1 MAESKV
7 VSIARTKN
15 GLKASAL
22 SIESMIN
29 YANYTT
35 KKIADGGNIEEAN
48 RLNDEM
54 KKAILASRNEKGRL
68 KIGTVREKFLELF
81 PEVKEKMKTPSTK
94 RKTAA
99 EKYADKLKTFT
110 AHKEG
115 KAEADTA
122 SAN

>member
-7 VSIARTKN
+7 VSIARTKS
-15 GLKASAL
+15 GLKRSSM
-22 SIESMIN
+22 SIDSMIN

-35 KKIADGGNIEEAN
+35 KKLADGGNIEEAN
-48 RLNDEM
+48 RLNDEL
-54 KKAILASRNEKGRL
+54 KNAILASRNDKGRI
-68 KIGTVREKFLELF
+68 KIDDVRDKFLELF
-81 PEVKEKMKTPSTK
+81 PEVKEKLKTPSKK

-110 AHKEG
+110 APKEE
-115 KAEADTA
+115 KKEADTA

>member
-7 VSIARTKN
+7 VSIARTKS
-15 GLKASAL
+15 GLKMSAL

-35 KKIADGGNIEEAN
+35 KKIAYDGNIEEAN

-110 AHKEG
+110 APKEE
-115 KAEADTA
+115 KA
-122 SAN
+122 

>member
-7 VSIARTKN
+7 VSIARTKS
-15 GLKASAL
+15 GLKMSAL

-54 KKAILASRNEKGRL
+54 KKLSLHHAMKKAVL
-68 KIGTVREKFLELF
+68 KSVLC
-81 PEVKEKMKTPSTK
+81 VKSSLNCSLM
-94 RKTAA
+94 
-99 EKYADKLKTFT
+99 
-110 AHKEG
+110 
-115 KAEADTA
+115 
-122 SAN
+122 

>member
-7 VSIARTKN
+7 VSIARTKS
-15 GLKASAL
+15 GLKRSSM
-22 SIESMIN
+22 SIDSMIN

-35 KKIADGGNIEEAN
+35 KKLADGGNIEEAN
-48 RLNDEM
+48 RLNDEL
-54 KKAILASRNEKGRL
+54 KNAILASRNDKGRI
-68 KIGTVREKFLELF
+68 KIDDVRDKFLELF
-81 PEVKEKMKTPSTK
+81 PEVKEKLKTPSKK

-110 AHKEG
+110 APKEEQ
-115 KAEADTA
+115 KEADTA